1 MFRAACSCYGFSLV
15 ARCERPV
22 MHYKLI
28 DRLVPIGVAC
38 ALTLPACSTGY
49 VPARSPH
56 VAVMVEHGSLTYVRD
71 GQQFPMGLL
80 GSGLADAVQG
90 DSRAE
95 HEANLYTKKLS
106 WGLGSALGGL
116 GLAITGL
123 AVLPVE
129 EHGGVRMNARAYTGF
144 SLLALGAAA
153 YTTGLILVLSAAPH
167 QWDAINIYN
176 DDIDARL
183 RAQFIAERPAAPS
196 YQLAPAAP
204 PTLSAPPIANEPVPA
219 AVAPQRADPPQPSDL
234 VPPRPRNSQQ
244 TDVQAP

>member
-1 MFRAACSCYGFSLV
+1 MVRSLMFEKISISPWGFWG
-15 ARCERPV
+15 R
-22 MHYKLI
+22 
-28 DRLVPIGVAC
+28 
-38 ALTLPACSTGY
+38 
-49 VPARSPH
+49 
-56 VAVMVEHGSLTYVRD
+56 GSLMRFKVT
-71 GQQFPMGLL
+71 
-80 GSGLADAVQG
+80 
-90 DSRAE
+90 RAR
-95 HEANLYTKKLS
+95 NTKPTFTR

-183 RAQFIAERPAAPS
+183 RAQFMAQRPAAPG
-196 YQLAPAAP
+196 YQLAPVAL
-204 PTLSAPPIANEPVPA
+204 PTLSAPPFANEPVPA
-219 AVAPQRADPPQPSDL
+219 SVAPQRAEPLQPSGL
-234 VPPRPRNSQQ
+234 VPPRPRNRQE
-244 TDVQAP
+244 TGVQAP

>member
-1 MFRAACSCYGFSLV
+1 
-15 ARCERPV
+15 

-28 DRLVPIGVAC
+28 ERLVPVDGLVVC
-38 ALTLPACSTGY
+38 ALTLPACSTGH

-56 VAVMVEHGSLTYVRD
+56 VAVIVEHGSLTYVRED
-71 GQQFPMGLL
+71 QHFPMGFL

-90 DSRAE
+90 DPRAE
-95 HEANLYTKKLS
+95 HEANLYTKELS

-183 RAQFIAERPAAPS
+183 RAQFMAQRPAAPG
-196 YQLAPAAP
+196 YQLAPVAL
-204 PTLSAPPIANEPVPA
+204 PTLSAPPFANEPVPA
-219 AVAPQRADPPQPSDL
+219 SVAPQRAEPLQPSGL
-234 VPPRPRNSQQ
+234 VPPRPRNSQE
-244 TDVQAP
+244 TGVQAP